1 MKRVELIVAYDGTH
15 YCGWQIQ
22 PNGIT
27 IEEVLNLELSR
38 LLKEP
43 ITVDGASRTDSGVH
57 ALGNIAVFD
66 TESRMPAEKISYALN
81 QSLPEDIRIQGSR
94 EVPLNFHPRK
104 CNSIKTYEY
113 QILNREFALPTS
125 RLYSYFYH
133 VPLDVERMR
142 AGAAWLV
149 GEHDFCSFCSAKGQ
163 AKDTVRTI
171 YSLEVEKKGDLIT
184 IRITGNGFLYNMV
197 RIIAGSLIEVGRG
210 FRDPEWIREVLE
222 ARDRTLA
229 GRRAPAEGLTLVK
242 YQYDHGLAGEIASSN
257 RFWDYRLL
265 QGEIPDRQQAFLLIS
280 RCDDEEFLPLVE
292 RKTLQASRN
301 GAKKVFAAVLEKRDR
316 LEGVERLGWF
326 RITECISAPE
336 TGLELPAAGEGA
348 RWFRLEEIP
357 RQNAPEGPES
367 QES

>member
-27 IEEVLNLELSR
+27 IEEVLNRELSR

-301 GAKKVFAAVLEKRDR
+301 GAKKVFAADLERRER